1 MCLAIPARI
10 VQIDPA
16 TANAQVELGGVS
28 KTISLA
34 LIDDAVV
41 GDYVLV
47 HVGYALNKLSAEEAE
62 ETLRLIREMGML
74 LDADAAVDPF
84 TGGAT

>member
-10 VQIDPA
+10 THIDPTTE
-16 TANAQVELGGVS
+16 TAEVELGGIS
-28 KTISLA
+28 KQISLA
-34 LIDDAVV
+34 LIDDAAV

-74 LDADAAVDPF
+74 LDGDA
-84 TGGAT
+84 T

>member
-10 VQIDPA
+10 THIDP
-16 TANAQVELGGVS
+16 TTETAQVELGGIS
-28 KTISLA
+28 KQISLA
-34 LIDDAVV
+34 LIDDAAV

-74 LDADAAVDPF
+74 LD
-84 TGGAT
+84 GGGDGA

>member
-10 VQIDPA
+10 THIDPTTE
-16 TANAQVELGGVS
+16 TAEVELGGIS
-28 KTISLA
+28 KQISLA
-34 LIDDAVV
+34 LIDDAAV

-62 ETLRLIREMGML
+62 ETLRLIHEMGML
-74 LDADAAVDPF
+74 LDGDA
-84 TGGAT
+84 T